1 MTRIVTN
8 FLLLQSM
15 NIKALEKEY
24 IQSLNQFYDTDEA
37 KAIFNLAATSVLK
50 VTQSE
55 LLINKENE
63 LLVKDSNKLAKI
75 LTDLKKGK
83 PVQQV
88 LGETIF
94 YGLPF
99 KITSDVLIP
108 RPETEELVEWV
119 INHVKDR
126 KESLLDIGT
135 GSGCIPI
142 VLKKHLPHLSV
153 SSIDISAE
161 ALKVATENMQ
171 LNKVDINLIEADI
184 LNYSTDKTYDIIVSN
199 PPYIRQL
206 EKADMHENVLTHEP
220 HIALFVS
227 DENPLIF
234 YNAIADFALSNLNPN
249 GYLFFE
255 INEYLW
261 EETIQLLIDKRF
273 KNIELK
279 KDMQGKDRM
288 IMARTNP

>member
-1 MTRIVTN
+1 
-8 FLLLQSM
+8 M

-24 IQSLNQFYDTDEA
+24 IQSLSHFYDNDEA
-37 KAIFNLAATSVLK
+37 KAIFNLAASSVLK
-50 VTQSE
+50 VAKSQ
-55 LLINKENE
+55 LVIDKEKE
-63 LLVKDSNKLAKI
+63 ILAKDSNKLSKI
-75 LTDLKKGK
+75 LTDLKTGK

-99 KITSDVLIP
+99 KVTSNVLIP
-108 RPETEELVEWV
+108 RPETEELVDWV
-119 INHVKDR
+119 INHVKDK

-142 VLKKHLPHLSV
+142 VLKKHLPHLDV
-153 SSIDISAE
+153 SSIDISSE
-161 ALKVATENMQ
+161 ALKVAAENAQ
-171 LNKVDINLIEADI
+171 LNKININLIEADI
-184 LNYSTDKTYDIIVSN
+184 LKYSTDKMYDVIVSN
-199 PPYIRQL
+199 PPYIREL
-206 EKADMHENVLTHEP
+206 EKAEMHENVLIHEP
-220 HIALFVS
+220 HTALFVS

-234 YNAIADFALSNLNPN
+234 YKAIADFALSNLNPN

-261 EETIQLLIDKRF
+261 EETLQILIDKRF

-288 IMARTNP
+288 IMAKTNP

>member
-1 MTRIVTN
+1 
-8 FLLLQSM
+8 M

-24 IQSLNQFYDTDEA
+24 IQSLNHFYDTDEA
-37 KAIFNLAATSVLK
+37 KAIFTLAATSVLK

-55 LLINKENE
+55 LLLNKEKE
-63 LLVKDSNKLAKI
+63 LLVKDSSKLAKI
-75 LTDLKKGK
+75 LTDLKTGK
-83 PVQQV
+83 PVQQI
-88 LGETIF
+88 LGETMF

-99 KITSDVLIP
+99 KVTSDVLIP

-119 INHVKDR
+119 ISHTKDR
-126 KESLLDIGT
+126 KESLLDVGT

-142 VLKKHLPHLSV
+142 VLKKHLPHLDI
-153 SSIDISAE
+153 SSIDISSA

-184 LNYSTDKTYDIIVSN
+184 LNYSTNKMFDVIVSN
-199 PPYIRQL
+199 PPYIREL

-220 HIALFVS
+220 NTALFVS

-234 YNAIADFALSNLNPN
+234 YNAIADFALNNLNPN

-261 EETIQLLIDKRF
+261 EETLQLLIDKRF

>member
-1 MTRIVTN
+1 
-8 FLLLQSM
+8 M

-24 IQSLNQFYDTDEA
+24 IQSLSHFYDNDEA
-37 KAIFNLAATSVLK
+37 KAIFNLAASSVLK
-50 VTQSE
+50 VTKSQLVIDNE
-55 LLINKENE
+55 KEI
-63 LLVKDSNKLAKI
+63 LAKDSNKLSKI
-75 LTDLKKGK
+75 LTDLKTGK

-99 KITSDVLIP
+99 KVTSNVLIP
-108 RPETEELVEWV
+108 RPETEELVDWV
-119 INHVKDR
+119 INHVKDK

-142 VLKKHLPHLSV
+142 VLKKHLPHLDV
-153 SSIDISAE
+153 SSIDISSE
-161 ALKVATENMQ
+161 ALKVAAENAQ
-171 LNKVDINLIEADI
+171 LNKISINLIEADI
-184 LNYSTDKTYDIIVSN
+184 LKYSTDKMYDVIVSN
-199 PPYIRQL
+199 PPYIREL
-206 EKADMHENVLTHEP
+206 EKAEMHENVLIHEP
-220 HIALFVS
+220 HTALFVS

-234 YNAIADFALSNLNPN
+234 YKAIADFALSNLNPN

-261 EETIQLLIDKRF
+261 EETLQILIDKRF

>member
-1 MTRIVTN
+1 
-8 FLLLQSM
+8 M

-24 IQSLNQFYDTDEA
+24 IQSLSHFYDNDEA
-37 KAIFNLAATSVLK
+37 KAIFNLAASSVLK
-50 VTQSE
+50 VTKSQ
-55 LLINKENE
+55 LVIDKEKE
-63 LLVKDSNKLAKI
+63 ILAKDSNKLSKI
-75 LTDLKKGK
+75 LTDLKTGK

-99 KITSDVLIP
+99 KVTSNVLIP
-108 RPETEELVEWV
+108 RPETEELVDWV
-119 INHVKDR
+119 INHVKDK

-142 VLKKHLPHLSV
+142 VLKKHLPHLDV
-153 SSIDISAE
+153 SSIDISSE
-161 ALKVATENMQ
+161 ALKVAAENAQ
-171 LNKVDINLIEADI
+171 LNKININLIEADI
-184 LNYSTDKTYDIIVSN
+184 LKYSTDKMYDVIVSN
-199 PPYIRQL
+199 PPYIREL
-206 EKADMHENVLTHEP
+206 EKAEMHENVLIHEP
-220 HIALFVS
+220 HTALFVS

-234 YNAIADFALSNLNPN
+234 YKAIADFALSNLNPN

-261 EETIQLLIDKRF
+261 EETLQILIDKRF

-288 IMARTNP
+288 IMAKTNP

>member
-1 MTRIVTN
+1 MVIY
-8 FLLLQSM
+8 FLTSFFSVVATGADLCCRLASASKFDARPLL
-15 NIKALEKEY
+15 
-24 IQSLNQFYDTDEA
+24 
-37 KAIFNLAATSVLK
+37 
-50 VTQSE
+50 
-55 LLINKENE
+55 
-63 LLVKDSNKLAKI
+63 KLSKI
-75 LTDLKKGK
+75 LTDLKTGK

-99 KITSDVLIP
+99 KVTSNVLIP
-108 RPETEELVEWV
+108 RPETEELVDWV
-119 INHVKDR
+119 INHVKDK

-142 VLKKHLPHLSV
+142 VLKKHLPHLNV
-153 SSIDISAE
+153 SSIDISSE
-161 ALKVATENMQ
+161 ALKVAAENAQ
-171 LNKVDINLIEADI
+171 LNKININLIEADI
-184 LNYSTDKTYDIIVSN
+184 LKYSTDKMYDVIVSN
-199 PPYIRQL
+199 PPYIREL
-206 EKADMHENVLTHEP
+206 EKAEMHENVLIHEP
-220 HIALFVS
+220 HTALFVS

-234 YNAIADFALSNLNPN
+234 YKAIADFALSNLNPN

-261 EETIQLLIDKRF
+261 EETLQILIDKRF

>member
-1 MTRIVTN
+1 
-8 FLLLQSM
+8 M
-15 NIKALEKEY
+15 NIKELEKEY
-24 IQSLNQFYDTDEA
+24 IQSLKQFYGVEES
-37 KAIFNLAATSVLK
+37 KSIFYLSATSILK

-55 LLINKENE
+55 LLIKKDRVLTEKDIAH
-63 LLVKDSNKLAKI
+63 LVKVLNI
-75 LTDLKKGK
+75 LKTGK

-88 LGETIF
+88 LGETSF
-94 YGLPF
+94 YSLSL
-99 KITSDVLIP
+99 KINENVLIP
-108 RPETEELVEWV
+108 RPETEELVNWV
-119 INHVKDR
+119 INEIKDK

-142 VLKKHLPHLSV
+142 AIKKNLPTLNV
-153 SSIDISAE
+153 SALDISDKALELASANAILNGAE
-161 ALKVATENMQ
+161 VNF
-171 LNKVDINLIEADI
+171 IEADI
-184 LNYSTDKTYDIIVSN
+184 LSYTSDKSYDVIVSN

-206 EKADMHENVLTHEP
+206 EKADMHENVLAHEP
-220 HIALFVS
+220 HSALFVS

-234 YNAIADFALSNLNPN
+234 YKAISDFAYSNLNPN

-255 INEYLW
+255 INEFLW
-261 EETIQLLIDKRF
+261 EETLQVLIDKGF

>member
-1 MTRIVTN
+1 
-8 FLLLQSM
+8 M

-24 IQSLNQFYDTDEA
+24 IQSLSHFYDNDEA
-37 KAIFNLAATSVLK
+37 KAIFNLAASSVLK
-50 VTQSE
+50 VTKSQ
-55 LLINKENE
+55 LVIDKEKE
-63 LLVKDSNKLAKI
+63 ILAKDSNKLSKI
-75 LTDLKKGK
+75 LTDLKTGK

-99 KITSDVLIP
+99 KVTSNVLIP
-108 RPETEELVEWV
+108 RPETEELVDWV
-119 INHVKDR
+119 INHVKDK

-142 VLKKHLPHLSV
+142 VLKKHLPHLNV
-153 SSIDISAE
+153 SSIDISSE
-161 ALKVATENMQ
+161 ALKVAAENAQ
-171 LNKVDINLIEADI
+171 LNKININLIEADI
-184 LNYSTDKTYDIIVSN
+184 LKYSTDKMYDVIVSN
-199 PPYIRQL
+199 PPYIREL
-206 EKADMHENVLTHEP
+206 EKAEMHENVLIHEP
-220 HIALFVS
+220 HTALFVS

-234 YNAIADFALSNLNPN
+234 YKAIADFALSNLNPN

-261 EETIQLLIDKRF
+261 EETLQILIDKRF

-288 IMARTNP
+288 IMAKTNP

>member
-1 MTRIVTN
+1 
-8 FLLLQSM
+8 M
-15 NIKALEKEY
+15 NIKELEKEY
-24 IQSLNQFYDTDEA
+24 IQSLNQFYDVEES
-37 KAIFNLAATSVLK
+37 KSIFYLSATSILK

-55 LLINKENE
+55 LLLTKDRSLTEKE
-63 LLVKDSNKLAKI
+63 
-75 LTDLKKGK
+75 TDNLIKVLNVLKTGK

-88 LGETIF
+88 LGETYF
-94 YGLPF
+94 YGLPL
-99 KITSDVLIP
+99 KINEHVLIP
-108 RPETEELVEWV
+108 RPETEELVDWV
-119 INHVKDR
+119 IKEIKDK

-142 VLKKHLPHLSV
+142 AIKKNLPTLNV
-153 SSIDISAE
+153 SALDISAE
-161 ALKVATENMQ
+161 ALKVALANAV
-171 LNKVDINLIEADI
+171 LNGTDVDFIEADI
-184 LNYSTDKTYDIIVSN
+184 LSFSSDTTFDVIVSN
-199 PPYIRQL
+199 PPYIRQF
-206 EKADMHENVLTHEP
+206 EKADMHENVLAHEP
-220 HIALFVS
+220 HSALFVS

-234 YNAIADFALSNLNPN
+234 YKSITDFAYSNLNPN

-261 EETIQLLIDKRF
+261 EETLQVLIDKGF